1 MLENA
6 HYVCVPK
13 AEKFISN
20 TILDAFNFA
29 ALYRVKFRGGQSNA
43 RVTSAHPVC

>member
-20 TILDAFNFA
+20 TILDAFSFA
-29 ALYRVKFRGGQSNA
+29 ALYRVKLEEG
-43 RVTSAHPVC
+43 RVMHE